1 MSFFSSQPTGATGGF
16 GTSSFGS
23 TLGVGLRPQ
32 VTGGGA
38 ANPFRAS
45 MAGGMPN
52 FGASAAHPVPPLPI
66 GLAGFQNFGSV
77 GGMPMGLGTS
87 QLRSQTQ
94 QQANGS
100 LI

>member
-1 MSFFSSQPTGATGGF
+1 MSFLGSQPTGATGGF

-23 TLGVGLRPQ
+23 TLGVGLRPHL
-32 VTGGGA
+32 TGGGV

-45 MAGGMPN
+45 IAGMPN
-52 FGASAAHPVPPLPI
+52 FGASAAQPVPPLPV
-66 GLAGFQNFGSV
+66 GLAGFQAFGSV

-87 QLRSQTQ
+87 QQTQ

>member
-52 FGASAAHPVPPLPI
+52 FGASAAQPVPPLPI
-66 GLAGFQNFGSV
+66 GLAGFQTFGSV